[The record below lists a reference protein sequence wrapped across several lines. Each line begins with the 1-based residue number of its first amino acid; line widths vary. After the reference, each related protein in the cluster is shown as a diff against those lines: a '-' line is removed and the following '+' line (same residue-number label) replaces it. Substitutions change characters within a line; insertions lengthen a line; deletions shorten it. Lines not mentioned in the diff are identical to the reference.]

1 MTNIRKNFIKKFF
14 KENHH
19 NLYILKPE
27 VDINELLKQLT
38 TLINKFGESLKIPL
52 KIDPRIL
59 ELCKSGKDSEEKSG
73 KYLRKYFTNN
83 KTQFRELYNRTNRL
97 LTSKNGIKMRN
108 LLSISKKNKKKIDK
122 YLTNGT
128 NSELKIK
135 LISEIRLRKFAIECG
150 FETWEQLKN
159 MFRLFKFIYKNRLEK
174 YFNFAIN
181 TNESES
187 NTNNNPIFGNISDP
201 LNGLRLNNYN
211 NQQANNNNNNNNQQ
225 ANNNNSDF
233 LTYNNPRSR
242 AFHDNKNRGIMR
254 ADGKY

>member
-14 KENHH
+14 SKNKITF
-19 NLYILKPE
+19 YILRTE
-27 VDINELLKQLT
+27 VDINELLKQLN
-38 TLINKFGESLKIPL
+38 TLIIKFGESLKIPL
-52 KIDPRIL
+52 RIDPRIL
-59 ELCKSGKDSEEKSG
+59 ELCESGKDSEEKSG
-73 KYLRKYFTNN
+73 KYLKKYFTTE
-83 KTQFRELYNRTNRL
+83 KKQFRELYNRTNSL
-97 LTSKNGIKMRN
+97 LTNKNRINMRT
-108 LLSISKKNKKKIDK
+108 LLRISKKNKKKIDK

-174 YFNFAIN
+174 YFDFAIN

-201 LNGLRLNNYN
+201 LNGLRLNN
-211 NQQANNNNNNNNQQ
+211 QQSNNNNNNQQ
-225 ANNNNSDF
+225 DKK
-233 LTYNNPRSR
+233 
-242 AFHDNKNRGIMR
+242 KNREWWTDNSTARGR
-254 ADGKY
+254 ALLGNIASGSFRVSGY